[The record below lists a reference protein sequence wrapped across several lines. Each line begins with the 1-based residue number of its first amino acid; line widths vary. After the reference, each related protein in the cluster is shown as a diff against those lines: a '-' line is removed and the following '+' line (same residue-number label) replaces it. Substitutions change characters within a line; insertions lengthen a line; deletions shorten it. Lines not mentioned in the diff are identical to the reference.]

1 MKDLIEYLNSNG
13 FTYDVSELGVITI
26 GGDTY
31 ELSLP
36 NRDGFFFD
44 RGFNYIGTSITANNY
59 IYKFGQL
66 YYTLKKGDE
75 SNVKL
80 KLFKYVGKVDSEIPT
95 LSFLG
100 VHGPFELLNGTGNYN
115 DWCLKAKFF
124 GVEYLGICEKNTL
137 AGVLKFQ
144 LACEKNGLKPVVGE
158 TVTVFSEKRDLMYD
172 VKLYVENE
180 IGWMNLLSINK
191 EINVGDNLRV
201 EEEKFLSL
209 LDGLVVVIDPKSLK
223 FEDIPASL
231 SNACYQLDSV
241 KFDSDDRDKSYLQN
255 LQKYLSSKMVV
266 TNICDAY
273 YLDQEYSYLKR
284 AVNSMGGVS
293 NDLSRNQ
300 YFKCNEEYLMEIR
313 ELFSDND
320 QDIMLDIIGFAIEN
334 TNDIAE
340 RCSNF
345 KVDLSQRHLPKYKM
359 TEEEF
364 KKYDGSKVDMLISLV
379 ADGFNSMGI
388 SDVDEQEKYLDR
400 LETEIDVI
408 KYGDVVDYFLILWDI
423 TQWCKRQGILVG
435 FGRGSACG
443 SLVAYLLGLTH
454 INPFDYDLLFERF
467 LNKGRIGQ
475 QVEVDVV
482 KITFDNNLDIEL
494 DFDDKVCIFRSGE
507 KLDVKAQDLKD
518 GDRIVSVGSGDI
530 SKMLERTKES
540 V

>member
-1 MKDLIEYLNSNG
+1 
-13 FTYDVSELGVITI
+13 
-26 GGDTY
+26 
-31 ELSLP
+31 
-36 NRDGFFFD
+36 
-44 RGFNYIGTSITANNY
+44 
-59 IYKFGQL
+59 
-66 YYTLKKGDE
+66 
-75 SNVKL
+75 
-80 KLFKYVGKVDSEIPT
+80 
-95 LSFLG
+95 
-100 VHGPFELLNGTGNYN
+100 
-115 DWCLKAKFF
+115 
-124 GVEYLGICEKNTL
+124 
-137 AGVLKFQ
+137 
-144 LACEKNGLKPVVGE
+144 
-158 TVTVFSEKRDLMYD
+158 
-172 VKLYVENE
+172 
-180 IGWMNLLSINK
+180 
-191 EINVGDNLRV
+191 
-201 EEEKFLSL
+201 
-209 LDGLVVVIDPKSLK
+209 
-223 FEDIPASL
+223 
-231 SNACYQLDSV
+231 
-241 KFDSDDRDKSYLQN
+241 
-255 LQKYLSSKMVV
+255 
-266 TNICDAY
+266 
-273 YLDQEYSYLKR
+273 
-284 AVNSMGGVS
+284 
-293 NDLSRNQ
+293 
-300 YFKCNEEYLMEIR
+300 MEIR

-320 QDIMLDIIGFAIEN
+320 QDIMLDIIGFSIAN

-507 KLDVKAQDLKD
+507 KLDIKAQDLKD

>member
-1 MKDLIEYLNSNG
+1 MKDLIEYLDSNV
-13 FTYDVSELGVITI
+13 FSYDVSELGVITI

-44 RGFNYIGTSITANNY
+44 RGFNYIGTQITANNY

-241 KFDSDDRDKSYLQN
+241 KFDSDGRDKAYLQN

-284 AVNSMGGVS
+284 AVNSIGGVS

-300 YFKCNEEYLMEIR
+300 YFKCNEEYLMEIKDLFR
-313 ELFSDND
+313 EEDGDSMFDL
-320 QDIMLDIIGFAIEN
+320 LELAIDN
-334 TNDIAE
+334 TNDIAK
-340 RCSNF
+340 RCSSF
-345 KVDLSQRHLPKYKM
+345 KIEMNVKHLPKYKM

-364 KKYDGSKVDMLISLV
+364 KKYGGSKKDMFIDLIGEGLMEMNIPEG
-379 ADGFNSMGI
+379 DM
-388 SDVDEQEKYLDR
+388 DKYLER
-400 LETEIDVI
+400 VEKEVGVI
-408 KYGDVVDYFLILWDI
+408 ERGGTIDYFLILWDI
-423 TQWCKRQGILVG
+423 VKWCKENNILVG
-435 FGRGSACG
+435 FGRGSGGG
-443 SLVAYLLGLTH
+443 SLCARAIGLTY
-454 INPFDYDLLFERF
+454 IDPLKYDLLFERF
-467 LNKGRIGQ
+467 LSEGRIGKQ
-475 QVEVDVV
+475 VDVNVIELNGEYEIEENKIVLIKRGEKELEV
-482 KITFDNNLDIEL
+482 KGSELEEGDIILSDNVLYKIGNEINHDNN
-494 DFDDKVCIFRSGE
+494 
-507 KLDVKAQDLKD
+507 
-518 GDRIVSVGSGDI
+518 
-530 SKMLERTKES
+530 
-540 V
+540 